1 MNPKETKEEKQISVE
16 KVVTKEQLKTVFGIR
31 EEVFVIEQEVDPAE
45 EYDEFE
51 DTSIHFLAKSKGEPA
66 GTARWRFTDKGVK
79 LERFAVLKPMRG
91 KGVGFAL
98 VDAVVGDIKLHP
110 DSKGKKLYLHA
121 QLDAMPLY
129 AKFGFQKVGDMF
141 EECNIKHFKMELYL

>member
-1 MNPKETKEEKQISVE
+1 MKNEKTIQVQKINNP
-16 KVVTKEQLKTVFGIR
+16 EQLQTAFSIR
-31 EEVFVIEQEVDPAE
+31 EVVFVIEQEVDPSE

-51 DTSIHFLAKSKGEPA
+51 DISVHFLATVDGKPA

-91 KGVGFAL
+91 IGVGYAL
-98 VDAVVGDIKLHP
+98 VKAVVEDIAEHP
-110 DSKGKKLYLHA
+110 ESKGKKLYMHA

-129 AKFGFQKVGDMF
+129 AKFGFQKVGEMF
-141 EECNIKHFKMELYL
+141 EECNIQHYKMELYL

>member
-1 MNPKETKEEKQISVE
+1 MNPKETKEEKPISVE

-51 DTSIHFLAKSKGEPA
+51 DTSIHFLAKVGLDPA
-66 GTARWRFTDKGVK
+66 GTARWRFTYKGVK

-91 KGVGFAL
+91 RGVGFAL
-98 VDAVVGDIKLHP
+98 VNAVVEDIKLHP
-110 DSKGKKLYLHA
+110 DSKSKKLYLHA

-129 AKFGFQKVGDMF
+129 AKFGFQKVGEMF